1 MKMFLWVGFSILW
14 AATGIVTV
22 AWFARRAR
30 DGLLSTLRVGLPAF
44 TAITTLMVVVAS
56 PRGSL
61 LPRILHHAGFTILG
75 VFLLATEF
83 LRLILRRLPDQRDLD
98 AKSLTLCRTFRTV
111 TLLFA
116 PPAAI
121 IILISGWR
129 LMYDFGWSLQ
139 IPWLWWVYVLF
150 VTMMWHGAFYWT
162 AEADL
167 LASRAESGRA
177 RLSPFADWMMTLHGL
192 LFLAIFA
199 IAYDRGATLLPHPCH
214 AAIIWLEQRMDFL
227 PSTWRSVGAAVVLW
241 GAVGILIGCA
251 FKLGHR
257 RKLPG

>member
-1 MKMFLWVGFSILW
+1 MKMFLWMAFSILW
-14 AATGIVTV
+14 TATGIAIV
-22 AWFARRAR
+22 AWFVRRER
-30 DGLLSTLRVGLPAF
+30 GGLLSVLRVGVPAF
-44 TAITTLMVVVAS
+44 TAVTMLIAVVAS

-83 LRLILRRLPDQRDLD
+83 LRLILRRLPNKRDSD
-98 AKSLTLCRTFRTV
+98 AESRMLCHCFRTV
-111 TLLFA
+111 TALFA

-162 AEADL
+162 VEADRL
-167 LASRAESGRA
+167 SAQAESGRA
-177 RLSPFADWMMTLHGL
+177 RLPRCADWMMTLHGL
-192 LFLAIFA
+192 LFLVIFA
-199 IAYDRGATLLPHPCH
+199 IAYDRGATPLPHPCR
-214 AAIIWLEQRMDFL
+214 AAI
-227 PSTWRSVGAAVVLW
+227 V
-241 GAVGILIGCA
+241 
-251 FKLGHR
+251 
-257 RKLPG
+257 

>member
-1 MKMFLWVGFSILW
+1 MKMFLWMTFSILW
-14 AATGIVTV
+14 TATGIVTV

-30 DGLLSTLRVGLPAF
+30 GALLSALRVGLPAF
-44 TAITTLMVVVAS
+44 TAVTMLIVVVAS

-83 LRLILRRLPDQRDLD
+83 LRLILRRLPESPDFD
-98 AKSLTLCRTFRTV
+98 AESLMLCRAFRTV
-111 TLLFA
+111 TVLFA
-116 PPAAI
+116 PPAAV
-121 IILISGWR
+121 IILISGWS

-162 AEADL
+162 AEADR
-167 LASRAESGRA
+167 LASKAASGRA
-177 RLSPFADWMMTLHGL
+177 RLPRCADWMMTLHGL
-192 LFLAIFA
+192 LFVVIFA
-199 IAYDRGATLLPHPCH
+199 IAFDRGATPLPNPCR
-214 AAIIWLEQRMDFL
+214 AAIVWLENCLGFVPL
-227 PSTWRSVGAAVVLW
+227 SWRSVGAAIALW
-241 GAVGILIGCA
+241 GLMGLLIGCA
-251 FKLGHR
+251 FKLGNR